1 MAYNDR
7 PFEEQR
13 SPSTSDP
20 TGDSLGGL
28 IQNPDLNREAE
39 PRQHAVRDVGQAR
52 EIVRTIQAAGRNRS
66 VVNARIALKL
76 NAERPYSQPKLEE
89 EGLGWRTNVSTRVL
103 TTIVD
108 KVWPRFIQAV
118 QGLKFLT
125 DSSLSNKWANNTE
138 KTEYFRKCITDAIR
152 EHPGWVDLLENITT
166 TNSIYGHA
174 IVAWLNELSYWPT
187 SFSQED
193 SFVTDGCRQLPKFAQ
208 VVVLHEKMMPHE
220 LYQRIKDP
228 EEAKTVGYRLEN
240 TIKQINKASPDQ
252 LRDMLGNGGSLETWY
267 ANAQRELTL
276 GASYMAGASVI
287 SVYNLLAQEVNGKIS
302 HYQLAGDAL
311 DLIFAKDDRFDA
323 SDDCL
328 AFFSYERGNGTL
340 HGSKGIGRAAYE
352 LAAMLDRA
360 RNELIDRAIMSG
372 KVMIQGDI
380 KRLHTFKMSV
390 VGATCIIPNGWQVL
404 EHRIDGNPE
413 PFLKLDAYLTG
424 LVDAV
429 IGNVSPPQ
437 LAGGAGE
444 GMRSSASWQLLA
456 AREEEGKDAR
466 ITRFLTQFVSLV
478 QTMQRRLCSKDAVD
492 EYAKAVRKK
501 LESEGLSDEEIEELR
516 MSPVAA
522 TVVDLT
528 PIERQM
534 VVQLA
539 QEKQGNPVYN
549 QRQLQVED
557 VTARLG
563 SDFAARVILPVEDP
577 TEEVEQTTRQDLE
590 TILLSSGHPVGVSP
604 RDNDEIHLKVLMPAT
619 EQLAGQI
626 MQGQMETAG
635 LEAMI
640 AHITAH
646 VNSATQKG
654 VKPEAIKPAMD
665 LVKRAGASLAQ
676 LKDLDA
682 KARALQE
689 EDAAEPGA
697 VGPPQ

>member
-28 IQNPDLNREAE
+28 IQNPDLNREGE
-39 PRQHAVRDVGQAR
+39 PRQHAVRDVAQAR
-52 EIVRTIQAAGRNRS
+52 EIIRTIQAADRNRS

-76 NAERPYSQPKLEE
+76 NAERPYSQPRLEE

-118 QGLKFLT
+118 QGLKFIT
-125 DSSLSNKWANNTE
+125 NSSLSNKWANNTE

-174 IVAWLNELSYWPT
+174 VVAWLDEFSYWPL
-187 SFSQED
+187 SLAQED
-193 SFVTDGCRQLPKFAQ
+193 SFVTDGCRQLPKYAQ
-208 VVVLHEKMMPHE
+208 VVVLHEKAMPHE
-220 LYQRIKDP
+220 LYERIKDAD
-228 EEAKTVGYRLEN
+228 EAKTFGWRLEN

-252 LRDMLGNGGSLETWY
+252 LRDMLSNGGTLEKWY

-276 GASYMAGASVI
+276 GASYVAGASVI
-287 SVYNLLAQEVNGKIS
+287 STYHLLVQEVTGKVS
-302 HYQLAGDAL
+302 HYRLAGDSL
-311 DLIFAKDDRFDA
+311 DLIFAKDDRFD
-323 SDDCL
+323 SPEDCL

-372 KVMIQGDI
+372 KIMVQGDI

-390 VGATCIIPNGWQVL
+390 VGSTCIIPNGWQVL

-424 LVDAV
+424 LVDAI

-437 LAGGAGE
+437 LGGQGE
-444 GMRSSASWQLLA
+444 AFRSSASWQLLA

-466 ITRFLTQFVSLV
+466 ITRFLTQFVSMV

-501 LESEGLSDEEIEELR
+501 LESEGLTDDEIEELR
-516 MSPVAA
+516 MSPVAG

-563 SDFAARVILPVEDP
+563 SAFAERVILPVEDP
-577 TEEVEQTTRQDLE
+577 TEEVEQTTKQQVE
-590 TILLSSGHPVGVSP
+590 IMLLSSGQPVGVSP
-604 RDNDEIHLKVLMPAT
+604 RDNDEIHLKILMPST

-626 MQGQMETAG
+626 QQGQMDTAG

-646 VNSATQKG
+646 VNAATQKG
-654 VKPEAIKPAMD
+654 VKSEAIKPAMD
-665 LVKRAGASLAQ
+665 LVKRAGAALAQ

-682 KARALQE
+682 QALALQQQ
-689 EDAAEPGA
+689 DAEQEP
-697 VGPPQ
+697 PLQ